1 MVRGDQ
7 YLSIDTKTKFIETLV
22 AKIQGGL
29 QQPPRWLDVL
39 QKIRWLDEG

>member
-1 MVRGDQ
+1 MVRGGQ

-22 AKIQGGL
+22 AKIQGGVATT
-29 QQPPRWLDVL
+29 PPWLDVL